1 MTGRHK
7 TGEVCVAVE
16 VDQNLTVFP
25 RVTWAHSDVESD
37 LSMKDAEGKE
47 LARLCKIPIACS
59 K

>member
-7 TGEVCVAVE
+7 TGEVCVAV
-16 VDQNLTVFP
+16 
-25 RVTWAHSDVESD
+25 DVESD

-47 LARLCKIPIACS
+47 LASLCKIPIACS